1 MKLPLVSVLIY
12 IYVCVCVCLTFVSIG
27 FLRGVKKKKNMKL
40 VSEINCRNKSGLYAF
55 KKTRNL
61 RGKKKKK
68 GTLHFQ
74 RFNFWA
80 LFLQGLG
87 PIYLHIQQL
96 Q

>member
-1 MKLPLVSVLIY
+1 
-12 IYVCVCVCLTFVSIG
+12 
-27 FLRGVKKKKNMKL
+27 MKL